1 MGSYRAVFDWF
12 VDDCSN
18 DLCRLSQVLGWLPFL
33 EHYVNKSSRAVRPI
47 SADII
52 DQTSRMNSED
62 MAFYECARSP
72 KEAAVGLRRDA

>member
-1 MGSYRAVFDWF
+1 MWSYRAGFDWF
-12 VDDCSN
+12 VDDYGN